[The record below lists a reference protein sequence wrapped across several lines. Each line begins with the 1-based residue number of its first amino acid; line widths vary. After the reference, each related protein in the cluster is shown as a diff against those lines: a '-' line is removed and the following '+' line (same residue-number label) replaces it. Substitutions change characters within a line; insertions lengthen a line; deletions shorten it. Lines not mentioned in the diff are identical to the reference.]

1 MNRTGIHPVTPAGN
15 KEIGRYRS
23 TRPVMLT
30 PRDVGC
36 EHLACRG
43 MQRNESRL
51 SELRAADRQ
60 YRLRQINVLKLE
72 IARFTQAHARDAQQP
87 EQAVIG
93 PWQQCSPFIVVWHL
107 QRRL

>member
-1 MNRTGIHPVTPAGN
+1 MNRTGIHPVTQAGN

-30 PRDVGC
+30 PRDVVR

-43 MQRNESRL
+43 MQRNESGL
-51 SELRAADRQ
+51 PELRAADRQ
-60 YRLRQINVLKLE
+60 YRVRQIYVLKLE
-72 IARFTQAHARDAQQP
+72 IARFTQAYASDAQQP
-87 EQAVIG
+87 EQAMIG
-93 PWQQCSPFIVVWHL
+93 PWQQCTAFIVVRHL